1 MSSTQAQAPLP
12 LTLRRRRS
20 VLLFGKSQVGKSHI
34 CNMLLQRP
42 GTFQEGRHIASCTL
56 KPHEEVMLVY
66 DEKLNMEY
74 EVTVMDL
81 PGMFD
86 SRTAADNETLLGYVT
101 DYLRYN
107 SENVSKIFY
116 VFKMGSVSSEEVDCI
131 ELMKG
136 MLTDNAVTAGL
147 CSMVVTFCDGM
158 DSAARRQAIQD
169 LKQSNFAAYMPMFT
183 LAGRNNGQP
192 EIIPIDFSPQS
203 TTSTAD
209 RQLLVDTILQT
220 PTSLSKNQVFRVFQT
235 LELQERKKIRDA
247 WVASVNAKYRQQR
260 ADGKSTCPQQ

>member
-1 MSSTQAQAPLP
+1 MTSTLAEAPLP
-12 LTLRRRRS
+12 LTLRRRRT

-34 CNMLLQRP
+34 CNMLLKRP

-56 KPHEEVMLVY
+56 KPHEEVVLIY
-66 DEKLNMEY
+66 DERLNIEY

-116 VFKMGSVSSEEVDCI
+116 VFKLGSVSSEEVDCI

-136 MLTDNAVTAGL
+136 MLTDQAVTSGL

-158 DSAARRQAIQD
+158 DPAARRQALQD
-169 LKQSNFAAYMPMFT
+169 LKVSNFAPYMPMFT
-183 LAGRNNGQP
+183 IAGRSQGQP
-192 EIIPIDFSPQS
+192 DIIPVDFSPQS
-203 TTSTAD
+203 TTSSAD
-209 RQLLVDTILQT
+209 RQLLVDSILQAQ
-220 PTSLSKNQVFRVFQT
+220 TSLSKIQVFRVFQT
-235 LELQERKKIRDA
+235 LEATERKKIRDA
-247 WVASVNAKYRQQR
+247 WVQGVLAKYKQAR
-260 ADGKSTCPQQ
+260 ADGKSICPQQ